1 MFKSVLI
8 ANRGEIARRIIK
20 TCKRMNIRTIAVY
33 SEADAQSLHV
43 KEADEAHL
51 IGPARVNESYLNVDR
66 IIEVAKESK
75 AEAIHPGYGL
85 LSENTDFAKRIQDEG
100 ITFVGPD
107 SYAINQMGSKLTARQ
122 TMEKAGVPII
132 PGTNDPIP
140 TAEEAKAF
148 ANKISYPV
156 MLKASHGGGGIGM
169 QIVNSDEE
177 LEKAFES
184 NARRAEQFFGDGT
197 MFIEKVIEDAHH
209 IEIQLLADHHGNV
222 LHLFDRE
229 CSIQRRHQKVIEEAP
244 SPLITEETRQKMA
257 DAAIKAAKAIDYKNA
272 GTIEFLVDE
281 NQNFYFLEMNTRL
294 QVEHPVTEEITGV
307 DLVEQQLKV
316 AYGDE
321 LSLKQE
327 DLLIQGH
334 SIEARIYAEDPKT
347 FFPSPGTITAIS
359 LPEDDFI
366 RHDIAVEANYQV
378 TPYYDPMIAKL
389 IVKGNSRE
397 EAVAN
402 LKKALNHYKVEG
414 IKTNIPLL
422 NDIVDIQAFK
432 EGNTRTSFIQE
443 HILINK

>member
-20 TCKRMNIRTIAVY
+20 TCKRLNIRTIAVY
-33 SEADAQSLHV
+33 SEADEQSLHV
-43 KEADEAHL
+43 READESYL
-51 IGPARVNESYLNVDR
+51 IGPARVAESYLNVDR
-66 IIEVAKESK
+66 IIEVAKKSK

-85 LSENTDFAKRIQDEG
+85 LSENTSFAKRIQDEG

-107 SYAINQMGSKLTARQ
+107 SYAIDQMGSKLTARK
-122 TMEKAGVPII
+122 TMEEAGVPII
-132 PGTNDPIP
+132 PGTNEPLPSAD
-140 TAEEAKAF
+140 EAKEF
-148 ANKISYPV
+148 ANKIGYPV

-169 QIVNSDEE
+169 QIVKNDEE
-177 LEKAFES
+177 LVKAFES

-197 MFIEKVIEDAHH
+197 MFIEKVVENAHH

-222 LHLFDRE
+222 IHLFDRE

-244 SPLITEETRQKMA
+244 SPLLTEETRQQMA
-257 DAAIKAAKAIDYKNA
+257 DAAIKAAKAINYKNA

-281 NQNFYFLEMNTRL
+281 DQNFYFLEMNTRL
-294 QVEHPVTEEITGV
+294 QVEHPVTEEITGI

-321 LSLKQE
+321 LSIKQN
-327 DLLIQGH
+327 DLTIQGH

-347 FFPSPGTITAIS
+347 FFPSPGTITELSI
-359 LPEDDFI
+359 PEDVFI
-366 RHDIAVEANYQV
+366 RHDMAIERNYQV

-389 IVKGNSRE
+389 IVKGNTRE
-397 EAVAN
+397 EAVKH
-402 LKKALNHYKVEG
+402 LKQALSQYKVEG

-422 NDIVDIQAFK
+422 QDIVDLQAFK
-432 EGNTRTSFIQE
+432 DGNTRTSFINE